1 MCECWVPYDCLY
13 GPPIPFK
20 LLYADKKSL
29 SRTPEIIHKQVLICP
44 RERDRDPLITDNND
58 NNDIT
63 HRERARKREHP
74 TDDEKIHKTLK
85 TSPDSEN

>member
-1 MCECWVPYDCLY
+1 MCDCWVPCDCLY
-13 GPPIPFK
+13 ISLIPLK

-29 SRTPEIIHKQVLICP
+29 SRMCGFVTFS
-44 RERDRDPLITDNND
+44 ND

-85 TSPDSEN
+85 TSPDSDN